1 MALIYFFAVLAVLV
15 PVVLVPLAATR
26 WAPAAAHGR
35 IGGKLR
41 DAANALVAIFGAKT
55 AAVIVLLAGSAAV
68 ITICWPLGEA
78 LSRLEPSVDVPVFEY
93 IHARRHDT
101 WAAINSFYTAIGD
114 RDPLKVVSVAF
125 AVVFAP
131 FWKRRWWI
139 PVVAMLGQYL
149 LEQYTQQILATVV
162 DRGHP
167 PTDLGTYPS
176 GGCARVMLTFGTI
189 FLLADLT
196 WRIPRT
202 GRVAMATVLAL
213 GVSLEGYTRMY
224 SEKHWLTDVIG
235 GYVFGALLIA
245 AWAFALW
252 TLTGRTARPTPPAPT
267 PTAGG
272 QPYPGDRSQPY
283 PGRSTPYPGA
293 RSAAGEQPY
302 PGWEPAAGGARRP

>member
-1 MALIYFFAVLAVLV
+1 MALIYLFAVLAVLV
-15 PVVLVPLAATR
+15 PLLLVPLAATR
-26 WAPAAAHGR
+26 WVPAALRGR
-35 IGGKLR
+35 FLTRLR
-41 DAANALVAIFGAKT
+41 DAANALVGIFGAKG
-55 AAVIVLLAGSAAV
+55 AAVVVLLAGSAAV

-101 WAAINSFYTAIGD
+101 WAAINDFYTPLGD
-114 RDPLKVVSVAF
+114 RDPLKVVSVVA
-125 AVVFAP
+125 AVLFAP

-139 PVVAMLGQYL
+139 PVTAMLGQYL

-196 WRIPRT
+196 WRISRP
-202 GRVAMATVLAL
+202 GRIAMATVLAL
-213 GVSLEGYTRMY
+213 LVSLEGYSRMY
-224 SEKHWLTDVIG
+224 AEKHWLTDVIG
-235 GYVFGALLIA
+235 GYIFGSLLIA

-252 TLTGRTARPTPPAPT
+252 TLTGRTARPEPDPDTFPAERVP
-267 PTAGG
+267 AGG
-272 QPYPGDRSQPY
+272 RD
-283 PGRSTPYPGA
+283 
-293 RSAAGEQPY
+293 
-302 PGWEPAAGGARRP
+302 RRP